1 MSRCLSV
8 DNLWVEREKNGATF
22 SLHVPRLEVLA
33 GQVLAVVGQSGCGK
47 STLLDTLALILRPSR
62 AGRFLLYPD
71 TEEGIDLAGAG
82 ASALAALRGRDI
94 GYVLQSGGLL
104 SFLSV
109 RDNILLPGRLLNMP
123 ERLLLKRMGELTTRL
138 GIAGQLDKKPQHLSG
153 GQRQRVAIVRSL
165 IHAPRLVFADEP
177 TAAVDQETAGEIFTV
192 FREIVRETDTAL
204 VVVSHDLQL
213 VRRFADRIVTFA
225 LSRNN
230 LAVRSV
236 LVEEGKAA

>member
-1 MSRCLSV
+1 M
-8 DNLWVEREKNGATF
+8 
-22 SLHVPRLEVLA
+22 
-33 GQVLAVVGQSGCGK
+33 
-47 STLLDTLALILRPSR
+47 
-62 AGRFLLYPD
+62 
-71 TEEGIDLAGAG
+71 
-82 ASALAALRGRDI
+82 
-94 GYVLQSGGLL
+94 LQSGGLL